1 MSWGAAKDGAIRDH
15 LEKVERS
22 GAQSEVAAERSDLTS
37 ATVIPSPIMASTSSL
52 AAALREEPTIQ
63 QVLKQACAVDQALVG
78 VGTPTADATIVH
90 MGYLNADDARGLRER
105 GVVGDILGQFF
116 DAEGKVVE
124 LPIHDRRIGIDLS
137 ELTRIP
143 KVVGVAG
150 GLYKAE
156 AILGALHGGFLDVL
170 VTNELA
176 AIRLLEIERRRRGH
190 RKRA

>member
-1 MSWGAAKDGAIRDH
+1 
-15 LEKVERS
+15 
-22 GAQSEVAAERSDLTS
+22 
-37 ATVIPSPIMASTSSL
+37 MASTASL

-63 QVLKQACAVDQALVG
+63 QVLKQACRVEHALVG

-116 DAEGKVVE
+116 DADGNVVE

-137 ELTRIP
+137 DLTHIP
-143 KVVGVAG
+143 KVIGVAG
-150 GLYKAE
+150 GLHKAE

-170 VTNELA
+170 VTNELV
-176 AIRLLEIERRRRGH
+176 AIRLLELERGGPGH
-190 RKRA
+190 GK